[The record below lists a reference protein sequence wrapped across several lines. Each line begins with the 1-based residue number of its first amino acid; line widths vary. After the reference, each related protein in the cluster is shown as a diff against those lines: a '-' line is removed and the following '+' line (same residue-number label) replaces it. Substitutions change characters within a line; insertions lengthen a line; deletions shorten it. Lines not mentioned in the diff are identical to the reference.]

1 MVQRLGAA
9 SGLVAMGLVV
19 WSFAMFSGVQASP
32 EDSDAVIYTELTQ
45 AGDDAASATFVAMLA
60 IPFLVAFGGFTADR
74 FRRHGTPGWI
84 GSVFVSGTVLWGASF
99 MLIGGVGQMASTLE
113 GVPGAEG
120 IARHIV
126 IYGWNSVYLFVPGI
140 LAIGASA
147 VLATVEAGA
156 LPRSLGY
163 SAVVVGVAAFMP
175 WIGVLVLMLWVGVAS
190 VVLTFDKA
198 LVRDRS
204 FAEG

>member
-9 SGLVAMGLVV
+9 SGLVAMVLLV
-19 WSFAMFSGVQASP
+19 WSSAMFSGVQANP
-32 EDSDAVIYTELTQ
+32 EDSDAAIFAELVE
-45 AGDDAASATFVAMLA
+45 AGDDAASATFVTMLA
-60 IPFLVAFGGFTADR
+60 IPFLVAFGGFVADR

-84 GSVFVSGTVLWGASF
+84 GSVFVSGTVLLGASF

-147 VLATVEAGA
+147 VLATVDSGA
-156 LPRSLGY
+156 LSRPLGY
-163 SAVVVGVAAFMP
+163 SAVVVGAAAFMP
-175 WIGVLVLMLWVGVAS
+175 WIGILVLVLWIAVAS
-190 VVLTFDKA
+190 VVLTFDKEA
-198 LVRDRS
+198 VLDRS
-204 FAEG
+204 FAEV